1 VGSTLKDLSPSG
13 ASEDEPVTNFVSEKS
28 PGDFARMYQTDGLTG
43 GHVIMLSADDDTKE
57 AAFQAL
63 RAYPGGLQ
71 VGGGIRTDNAMQY
84 LDAGASHVIVTSY
97 VFRDGQLD
105 RQRLKELVALV
116 GPKRLVLDLSCRKQD
131 GVYKVVTDRW
141 QVFSD
146 FVLTRESLAELAQSA
161 DELLVH
167 GVDVEGMKL
176 GIDEEL
182 VALLGDISPLPC
194 TYAGGAR
201 TLQDLEVVRRAGRNM
216 VDVTIGSALDCF
228 GGDLPYDDVVAWHQS
243 NGR

>member
-1 VGSTLKDLSPSG
+1 
-13 ASEDEPVTNFVSEKS
+13 
-28 PGDFARMYQTDGLTG
+28 
-43 GHVIMLSADDDTKE
+43 
-57 AAFQAL
+57 
-63 RAYPGGLQ
+63 
-71 VGGGIRTDNAMQY
+71 
-84 LDAGASHVIVTSY
+84 
-97 VFRDGQLD
+97 
-105 RQRLKELVALV
+105 
-116 GPKRLVLDLSCRKQD
+116 
-131 GVYKVVTDRW
+131 
-141 QVFSD
+141 
-146 FVLTRESLAELAQSA
+146 
-161 DELLVH
+161 
-167 GVDVEGMKL
+167 VDVEGMKL

>member
-1 VGSTLKDLSPSG
+1 
-13 ASEDEPVTNFVSEKS
+13 
-28 PGDFARMYQTDGLTG
+28 M
-43 GHVIMLSADDDTKE
+43 
-57 AAFQAL
+57 
-63 RAYPGGLQ
+63 
-71 VGGGIRTDNAMQY
+71 
-84 LDAGASHVIVTSY
+84 
-97 VFRDGQLD
+97 
-105 RQRLKELVALV
+105 
-116 GPKRLVLDLSCRKQD
+116 
-131 GVYKVVTDRW
+131 
-141 QVFSD
+141 FSD

-167 GVDVEGMKL
+167 GASLLPPPPSPGAQPHFDWVCWRGRSARALTQHTGSRCASFYGPRAFSFSRADVPRLTRERNQPGVDVEGMKL